1 MGEVP
6 PLWLK
11 TFHCMKQEG
20 TGRHLL
26 KMRRGRGKGNR
37 MKEKEDKIVEKVG
50 RMLDCN
56 NTGQGQGM
64 TGKTQNMSQATLL
77 KSITLIPYMSAWY
90 ESCSTTNLLLPVAVK
105 CRNCLGHVRAG
116 DGPALSVRGASL
128 IER

>member
-11 TFHCMKQEG
+11 IFHCMEQEG

-50 RMLDCN
+50 RMPDCN
-56 NTGQGQGM
+56 NTGQGLGRA
-64 TGKTQNMSQATLL
+64 GKTQNMSQATF
-77 KSITLIPYMSAWY
+77 SQTYTQMHV
-90 ESCSTTNLLLPVAVK
+90 CSV
-105 CRNCLGHVRAG
+105 
-116 DGPALSVRGASL
+116 
-128 IER
+128 